1 LISISAGSTTP
12 ASSPRL
18 GGLRRPLGHAL
29 VLAERPVD
37 DGLEHVAEVRVA
49 RAVPVY
55 EAGPRD
61 VLEIVGHD
69 ASNQNFG
76 YRSDSRR
83 SEVKVTNS
91 SGEQCPQRAADL
103 LGHGRLRLLL
113 VPLQPLQR
121 RAAQKQRPLDGRP
134 PAFPSSPAYLITI
147 VRGRLK
153 LKTRQRDL
161 ANRRVSPYVGDAVL
175 AMARLPLDTN
185 VQFMTIMATKM
196 PFVGGG

>member
-1 LISISAGSTTP
+1 MISISAGSTTP

-29 VLAERPVD
+29 VLAKRPVD

-69 ASNQNFG
+69 ASNQNPA

-103 LGHGRLRLLL
+103 LGHGRLRVLL

-121 RAAQKQRPLDGRP
+121 RAAQKQRPLGRASASVPFEPGLLDHHRQGPSKVENP
-134 PAFPSSPAYLITI
+134 PTGFGQQTCFAVCRRRGARHGQAAAGYPTCSS
-147 VRGRLK
+147 
-153 LKTRQRDL
+153 
-161 ANRRVSPYVGDAVL
+161 
-175 AMARLPLDTN
+175 
-185 VQFMTIMATKM
+185 
-196 PFVGGG
+196 